1 MENDVATVTFDTLEL
16 TESLKKAG
24 IPADQAEAVVR
35 AIAKAQDQ
43 LVTKTDLDTAL
54 SPLRTDLAVL
64 KWMMGVLLAGV
75 ICLVLKAFYLTR
87 AANDPTYPRGL
98 LSGIHHG

>member
-1 MENDVATVTFDTLEL
+1 MATVTFDTLEL

-24 IPADQAEAVVR
+24 IPAEQAEAVVR
-35 AIAKAQDQ
+35 AIAKAQDS

-54 SPLRTDLAVL
+54 APLRTDLAVL

-75 ICLVLKAFYLTR
+75 ISLVLKSFF
-87 AANDPTYPRGL
+87 
-98 LSGIHHG
+98 